1 MLDISVMIEIAELY
15 DVSIPE
21 IIGGERK
28 SGDMN
33 EGEKETAEVM
43 ATYATSEKETIIKCI
58 RNESI
63 IGTVAIVVL
72 AVLEFI
78 GIKSSDAAEYT
89 SLYCDSLVSV
99 SVLIILLH
107 STGLLYKL
115 KHRDSLVNLPTPLKY
130 IITAVAAFA
139 VAFILSLAIK
149 LFLDN
154 TKAEKF

>member
-1 MLDISVMIEIAELY
+1 MPDISVMIEIAELY

-43 ATYATSEKETIIKCI
+43 ATYATSEKETIIKGI

-78 GIKSSDAAEYT
+78 GIKSSDAAEYI
-89 SLYCDSLVSV
+89 SLYCDSLV
-99 SVLIILLH
+99 IILLH

-115 KHRDSLVNLPTPLKY
+115 KHGDSLVNLPTPLKY

>member
-1 MLDISVMIEIAELY
+1 
-15 DVSIPE
+15 
-21 IIGGERK
+21 
-28 SGDMN
+28 MN

-43 ATYATSEKETIIKCI
+43 ATYATSEKETIIKGI

-78 GIKSSDAAEYT
+78 GIKSSDAAEYI
-89 SLYCDSLVSV
+89 SLYCDSLV
-99 SVLIILLH
+99 IILLH

-149 LFLDN
+149 LF
-154 TKAEKF
+154 FG

>member
-1 MLDISVMIEIAELY
+1 MPDISVMIEIAELY

-43 ATYATSEKETIIKCI
+43 ATYATSEKETIIKGI

-78 GIKSSDAAEYT
+78 GIKSSDAEEYI
-89 SLYCDSLVSV
+89 SLFCDSLVSV

-115 KHRDSLVNLPTPLKY
+115 KHGDSLVNLPTPLKY

>member
-1 MLDISVMIEIAELY
+1 
-15 DVSIPE
+15 
-21 IIGGERK
+21 
-28 SGDMN
+28 MN

-43 ATYATSEKETIIKCI
+43 ATYATSEKETIIKDI

-78 GIKSSDAAEYT
+78 GIKSSDAAEYI
-89 SLYCDSLVSV
+89 SLFCDSLVSV

-115 KHRDSLVNLPTPLKY
+115 KHRDSLVNLLTPLKY

-149 LFLDN
+149 LF
-154 TKAEKF
+154 FG

>member
-1 MLDISVMIEIAELY
+1 
-15 DVSIPE
+15 
-21 IIGGERK
+21 
-28 SGDMN
+28 MN

-43 ATYATSEKETIIKCI
+43 ATYATSEKETIIKDI

-78 GIKSSDAAEYT
+78 GIKSSDAEEYI
-89 SLYCDSLVSV
+89 SLFCDSLVSV

-115 KHRDSLVNLPTPLKY
+115 KHRDSLVNLLTPLKY

-149 LFLDN
+149 LF
-154 TKAEKF
+154 FG

>member
-1 MLDISVMIEIAELY
+1 MPDISVMIEIAELY

-21 IIGGERK
+21 IIDGERK

-43 ATYATSEKETIIKCI
+43 ATYATSEKETIIKGI

-78 GIKSSDAAEYT
+78 GIKSSDAAEYI

-107 STGLLYKL
+107 STGLLYK

-149 LFLDN
+149 LF
-154 TKAEKF
+154 FG